1 MSKPT
6 PIKKN
11 ARKAGAAARRLG
23 AAASALER
31 GQRVLAIEIAA
42 LEAVAERLDARF
54 ERAVQLLADC
64 RGKVVVTGIG
74 KSGLIC
80 RKIAATLASTG
91 TPATFLHAAE
101 AAHGDFGLVGRD
113 DVVLA
118 LSHSGEVD
126 ELLRLLP
133 LIKRHD
139 LSLIA
144 ITGAPHSTL
153 GRAADV
159 TLDASVPEE
168 ACPLGLAPTAST
180 TAALAL
186 GDALAVALFQRNGF
200 SELDFA
206 ALHPAGS
213 LGRRLLK
220 VGDLMHAGEALPVV
234 RPGTSL
240 ADTVVEISHK
250 RLGMTTV
257 VDRSGALVGIVT
269 DGDLR
274 RSLQRGGD
282 IARLVAADLMT
293 AKPKTIEAGA
303 LAARALAVMEQHSIT
318 SLCVVAGGSRRPQGV
333 IHLHDILKAGVA

>member
-1 MSKPT
+1 MRTKITKLP
-6 PIKKN
+6 
-11 ARKAGAAARRLG
+11 ARKAPTRRTR
-23 AAASALER
+23 AAASNALQR
-31 GQRVLAIEIAA
+31 GRRVLAIEIAA
-42 LEAVAERLDARF
+42 LQSVAQRLDERF
-54 ERAVQLLADC
+54 GRAVQILADC

-101 AAHGDFGLVGRD
+101 AAHGDFGLVGKD

-118 LSHSGEVD
+118 LSHSGEV
-126 ELLRLLP
+126 EEVVRLLP

-139 LSLIA
+139 LPLIA
-144 ITGAPHSTL
+144 LTGSPNSTL
-153 GRAADV
+153 ARAADV
-159 TLDASVPEE
+159 VLDASVPEE
-168 ACPLGLAPTAST
+168 ACPFGLAPTAST

-200 SELDFA
+200 SEGDFA

-220 VGDLMHAGEALPVV
+220 VSDLMHGGDALPLVN
-234 RPGTSL
+234 PDSSL
-240 ADTVVEISHK
+240 ADTVLEISRK
-250 RLGMTTV
+250 RLGVTGV
-257 VDRSGALVGIVT
+257 VDASGGLIGIIT

-274 RSLQRGGD
+274 RGLQRSGEEMQ
-282 IARLVAADLMT
+282 RLVAIDLMT
-293 AKPKTIEAGA
+293 ANPKTIEPGA
-303 LAARALAVMEQHSIT
+303 LAARALALMERHSIT
-318 SLCVVAGGSRRPQGV
+318 SLFVLGAGLRQPQGV

>member
-1 MSKPT
+1 MRTRIGKLP
-6 PIKKN
+6 
-11 ARKAGAAARRLG
+11 ARKAAKRRPRAATGAALQ
-23 AAASALER
+23 R
-31 GQRVLAIEIAA
+31 GRRVLAIEIEA
-42 LEAVAERLDARF
+42 LQAVAQRLDERF

-101 AAHGDFGLVGRD
+101 AAHGDFGLVGKD

-118 LSHSGEVD
+118 LSHSGEVE
-126 ELLRLLP
+126 ELARLLP

-139 LSLIA
+139 LPLIA
-144 ITGAPHSTL
+144 LTGAPTSTL
-153 GRAADV
+153 ARAADIV
-159 TLDASVPEE
+159 LDASVPAE

-200 SELDFA
+200 SEADFA

-220 VGDLMHAGEALPVV
+220 VSDLMHGGDALPLVH
-234 RPGTSL
+234 PDSSL
-240 ADTVVEISHK
+240 ADTVLEISRK
-250 RLGMTTV
+250 RLGVTGV
-257 VDRSGALVGIVT
+257 VDRTGGLIGIIT

-274 RSLQRGGD
+274 RGLQRSGD
-282 IARLVAADLMT
+282 EMQRLVATDLMT
-293 AKPKTIEAGA
+293 ANPKTIEPGA
-303 LAARALAVMEQHSIT
+303 LAARALALMERHSIT
-318 SLCVVAGGSRRPQGV
+318 SLFVLGAGSRHPHGV